1 MRNTKHQNDYEF
13 KDSNWFLDS
22 GPVIAGVGIAASGLG
37 MNAATSVKDEETFI
51 LIYKGAKV
59 ILSIMNL
66 VNWIPGL
73 NIISR
78 IANDQLASAIFLN
91 AKTKLDWY

>member
-1 MRNTKHQNDYEF
+1 MGAYLPTYKG
-13 KDSNWFLDS
+13 KWSPDS
-22 GPVIAGVGIAASGLG
+22 GPIITGVGIAASGLG

-59 ILSIMNL
+59 ILSILNL
-66 VNWIPGL
+66 VNWIPGV

-78 IANDQLASAIFLN
+78 IANDLLASAIFLN